1 MKWIIDTDAGVDDA
15 IAFAMPFAAPRW
27 PTPFELIAATTVA
40 GNCSLDK
47 VNQNVSAV
55 LKVLGQPTPVYIG
68 CDRPLIEPYQDAA
81 DFHGGDGLGDAGLP
95 VSTRPFESEHG
106 ALALTRI
113 AREQA
118 GHLGVIAL
126 GPLTNIALACNLDE
140 SFAKNVRTLVVMGGA
155 WRAQG
160 NQTSAAEFNIAVD
173 PESARIVFDRFEKI
187 VMLPWEVSLDR
198 MYPFE
203 RLNALADAGTARADF
218 YYRMTR
224 MGVKDLSGKFK
235 LSGFP
240 LPDPLAVA
248 VALDETLIKRE
259 IHAQVKI
266 DIGRDVGRALTSLD
280 LRSASPNTRVVVDM
294 DFDRAFD
301 MIDAGMRG

>member
-1 MKWIIDTDAGVDDA
+1 MKWTIDTDAGVDDA
-15 IAFAMPFAAPRW
+15 IAFALPFAAAHSPNS
-27 PTPFELIAATTVA
+27 FGLIGVTTVA

-47 VNQNVSAV
+47 VNMNVSAV
-55 LKVLGQPTPVYIG
+55 LDALKQPTPVYIG

-81 DFHGGDGLGDAGLP
+81 DFHGVDGLGDAGLA
-95 VSTRPFESEHG
+95 VSSRPFEKEHG
-106 ALALTRI
+106 ALAMVRL
-113 AREQA
+113 AREHA
-118 GHLGVIAL
+118 GNLGIIAL
-126 GPLTNIALACNLDE
+126 GPLTNVALACNLDE
-140 SFAKNVRTLVVMGGA
+140 SFAKNVSTLVVMGGA

-160 NQTSAAEFNIAVD
+160 NQTSAGEFNIVVD
-173 PESARIVFDRFEKI
+173 PESARIVFDRFENI

-203 RLNALADAGTARADF
+203 RMNALADAGTARADF

-224 MGVKDLSGKFK
+224 MGVKDLSSKFK
-235 LSGFP
+235 LAGFP

-248 VALDETLIKRE
+248 IALDETLITRE
-259 IHAQVKI
+259 IHTQVKI
-266 DIGRDVGRALTSLD
+266 DIGRDIGRALTSLD
-280 LRSASPNTRVVVDM
+280 RRSALPNTRVVVDM

>member
-1 MKWIIDTDAGVDDA
+1 MNWIIDTDAGVDDA
-15 IAFAMPFAAPRW
+15 IAFALASAAGRAAN
-27 PTPFELIAATTVA
+27 TFGLIAVTTVA

-47 VNQNVSAV
+47 VNKNVSAV
-55 LKVLGQPTPVYIG
+55 LDALAQPTPVYIG

-81 DFHGGDGLGDAGLP
+81 DFHGADGLGDAGLA
-95 VSTRPFESEHG
+95 VSSRPFEKEHG
-106 ALALTRI
+106 ALAMVRL
-113 AREQA
+113 AREHA
-118 GHLGVIAL
+118 GKLGIIAL
-126 GPLTNIALACNLDE
+126 GPLTNVALACNLDE
-140 SFAKNVRTLVVMGGA
+140 RFAENVSTLVVMGGA

-160 NQTSAAEFNIAVD
+160 NQTSAGEFNIVVD
-173 PESARIVFDRFEKI
+173 PESARIVFERFTNI

-203 RLNALADAGTARADF
+203 RMNALADAGTSRADF

-224 MGVKDLSGKFK
+224 KGVKDLSGKFK
-235 LSGFP
+235 LTGFP

-248 VALDETLIKRE
+248 VALDETLITRE
-259 IHAQVKI
+259 IHAHVKI
-266 DIGRDVGRALTSLD
+266 DTGRDIGRALTSLD
-280 LRSASPNTRVVVDM
+280 MRSASPNTRVVVDM